1 MSEKLILTEDIIL
14 DRLKE
19 KGIEEP
25 GYIDKSSIVDII
37 TKHYGCTIK
46 TGDWP
51 SYADYWFYCS
61 STADSYEVY
70 VAAGHD
76 KNPDLYSEV
85 YYYENGW
92 LDELE
97 ERLVNGDTVYLDG
110 TAEESYEY
118 EEILEKVYE
127 DYWNDKKEEVE
138 SELIDEGYEEE

>member
-61 STADSYEVY
+61 STAD
-70 VAAGHD
+70 D

-118 EEILEKVYE
+118 EEILEQVYE